1 MQSST
6 GFRNLLSNIRKIIPI
21 CDHED
26 FNKDFPGVSEV
37 KNPSANAGDKDLT
50 PDPGRSLMP
59 QNN

>member
-21 CDHED
+21 YDHED
-26 FNKDFPGVSEV
+26 FNKEFPGGPEV
-37 KNPSANAGDKDLT
+37 KNPSANAGDMDLI